1 MSMSSFDDFYKKI
14 RPIIFMLD
22 ISGHMHGESIRKL
35 NAAMRSIIS
44 VLKERLEDQ
53 FLDQDVNIGVLTY
66 STYPEWLTPA
76 LTSVKDF
83 YWDDVTADGV
93 SNITA
98 ALDEI
103 NRIFMRRDLF
113 CSKRTYCIPLII
125 CMSDGFSID
134 DWKPAL
140 ERCRM
145 NKRFAVSEKVAFVF
159 SDYADTEVLREFCG
173 SEDRVIS
180 MDDVEQSVERIIQ
193 FISLNR
199 CELQKDVAYP
209 SEIMNGIDIAS
220 DVVWDDMESENIERS
235 GD

>member
-1 MSMSSFDDFYKKI
+1 
-14 RPIIFMLD
+14 
-22 ISGHMHGESIRKL
+22 
-35 NAAMRSIIS
+35 
-44 VLKERLEDQ
+44 
-53 FLDQDVNIGVLTY
+53 
-66 STYPEWLTPA
+66 
-76 LTSVKDF
+76 
-83 YWDDVTADGV
+83 
-93 SNITA
+93 
-98 ALDEI
+98 
-103 NRIFMRRDLF
+103 
-113 CSKRTYCIPLII
+113 
-125 CMSDGFSID
+125 
-134 DWKPAL
+134 
-140 ERCRM
+140 M